1 MSHMRP
7 DFCTADRRRPGQSG
21 HSTNLLGV
29 PTGWLASVGFNDAPV
44 ALRLMGVRS
53 MNRSLFEMLD
63 SAEDADEAALAFET
77 YMQAVFGL
85 DPEQTSK
92 NKEEGPRRYR
102 SSYYRLLRGWG
113 YDSNSQE
120 GAVLKGWVESR
131 FGLFPTF
138 HKEPLTTLLDEPW
151 MAYVCEKMSS
161 RFHNNSI
168 LTQLDLL
175 YEFCQ
180 WELGRQFKDERR
192 HVTLYR
198 GINDFKEHQIVEKID
213 RRHMVIRLNN
223 LSSFTSDREVAGC
236 FGDTIL
242 ATEVP
247 LAKILFFNT
256 LLPRHAL
263 KGESEYLV
271 IGGNYRVQASY
282 L

>member
-1 MSHMRP
+1 MSHLRP
-7 DFCTADRRRPGQSG
+7 DFCSADRRRPGQSG

-29 PTGWLASVGFNDAPV
+29 PTGWLASVAFNDAPV
-44 ALRLMGVRS
+44 ALHLVGVRS
-53 MNRSLFEMLD
+53 MNRSLFEMLED
-63 SAEDADEAALAFET
+63 SDGPEDAALAFET
-77 YMQAVFGL
+77 YMEAVFGL
-85 DPEQTSK
+85 DPEQKSR
-92 NKEEGPRRYR
+92 NKDEGPRRYR

-113 YDSNSQE
+113 YDSNGPE
-120 GAVLKGWVESR
+120 GAVLKSWVESR

-138 HKEPLTTLLDEPW
+138 HKEPLTTLLDESW

-180 WELGRQFKDERR
+180 WALERHFSQGRK

-198 GINDFKEHQIVEKID
+198 GVNDFKEHQIVERID
-213 RRHMVIRLNN
+213 RRTVVLRLNN
-223 LSSFTSDREVAGC
+223 LMSFTSDREAACC

-242 ATEVP
+242 TAEVP
-247 LAKILFFNT
+247 LAKLLFFNT
-256 LLPRHAL
+256 LMPRHAL

-271 IGGNYRVQASY
+271 IGGNYRVQAAY

>member
-1 MSHMRP
+1 MTTQRP
-7 DFCTADRRRPGQSG
+7 DFCVADRRRPGQSG

-29 PTGWLASVGFNDAPV
+29 PTGWLSSVAFNDQPA
-44 ALRLMGVRS
+44 ALHLMGVRT
-53 MNRSLFEMLD
+53 MNRSLFEMLEESD
-63 SAEDADEAALAFET
+63 GAEDAALAFET
-77 YMQAVFGL
+77 YMMALFGL
-85 DPEQTSK
+85 DPEQRTRNQK
-92 NKEEGPRRYR
+92 EGPRRYR

-113 YDSNSQE
+113 YDSNGPE

-138 HKEPLTTLLDEPW
+138 HKEPLDTLLDQPW

-161 RFHNNSI
+161 RFHNNAI
-168 LTQLDLL
+168 LSQLDLL

-180 WELGRQFKDERR
+180 WSLARNFAANSC
-192 HVTLYR
+192 HLTLYR
-198 GINDFKEHQIVEKID
+198 GVNDFKEHRLIEQLDKRTV
-213 RRHMVIRLNN
+213 VLRLNN
-223 LSSFTSDREVAGC
+223 LMSFTADRETAGC

-242 ATEVP
+242 TARIP

-271 IGGNYRVQASY
+271 IGGDTRVEASY